1 MTTIQRIRVPVGFAY
16 TVLYLWAVQPKP
28 VWYGLAVL
36 LAAGGLVLRIWAAG
50 YLQKF
55 ESLTILGPYYW
66 SQNPLY
72 FGSFLIGLGFTVAG
86 GQLWLIAIFLSVFL
100 AIYLPVIEQ
109 EEREL
114 SRAYPDQYDVYRQC
128 TFRFFPGLPKK
139 NVRVLWPLN
148 SGDKEFS
155 WKRVVKNREQRGVVG
170 FLLVA
175 IVVFV
180 KMQLS

>member
-36 LAAGGLVLRIWAAG
+36 LAAGGLVLRIWASG

-72 FGSFLIGLGFTVAG
+72 LGSFLMGLGFTVAG
-86 GQLWLIAIFLSVFL
+86 GQPWLIAIFLSVFF
-100 AIYLPVIEQ
+100 AIYFPVIEQ
-109 EEREL
+109 EEGEL
-114 SRAYPDQYDVYRQC
+114 SEAYPGQYDVYRQC
-128 TFRFFPGLPKK
+128 TSRFFPGLPKK
-139 NVRVLWPLN
+139 KDRVLRPLN
-148 SGDKEFS
+148 SGEGEFS
-155 WKRVVKNREQRGVVG
+155 WKRVVKNREHRGVVG
-170 FLLVA
+170 FLVVA
-175 IVVFV
+175 IVVFA
-180 KMQLS
+180 KMKLS